1 VSARDYE
8 HDEWIPW
15 YVADT
20 EGWLELSLAARGAA
34 EGIARKM
41 NRKGELSLRRGLS
54 GLAKLLG
61 CRWEEL
67 EPALAELIAQGRVV
81 WDGSRFLLSD
91 PGYVARKRKGSADR
105 VREHR
110 AREKAARDACN
121 VTSVTG
127 DQSDHVTD
135 VTPVLVLSDLISSDL
150 RSDLASGPPA
160 WFGTA
165 LDVIEMNTGEKL
177 PAGEAWLRYDGHR
190 AGKGIEP
197 TAKDAQYWLTTVM
210 VPELRK
216 ARDETA
222 RRNASDEKRTAAFV
236 RERHGPEVKPL
247 PSVAPL
253 MRERD
258 EWERTAASPEEQAA
272 MAANLSKL
280 LGRVGT

>member
-1 VSARDYE
+1 MTRDYE

-67 EPALAELIAQGRVV
+67 EPALAELIAQGRVT
-81 WDGSRFLLSD
+81 WDGDRFLLSD

-105 VREHR
+105 MREFR
-110 AREKAARDACN
+110 ANRKARSDGGD
-121 VTSVTG
+121 VTSVTSLQA
-127 DQSDHVTD
+127 DPVTG
-135 VTPVLVLSDLISSDL
+135 VTPVLVSLVSSDLISG
-150 RSDLASGPPA
+150 SDLASGPPA

-165 LDVIEMNTGEKL
+165 LDVIEMGTGEKL
-177 PAGEAWLRYDGHR
+177 PPGEAWLRYDGHR

-222 RRNASDEKRTAAFV
+222 RRNARDGERTAAFV

-272 MAANLSKL
+272 AAANLSKL
-280 LGRVGT
+280 LGKVGT